1 MKHAL
6 IIENEAVIAFN
17 VQTILAEIGYT
28 SSDLVDTEAGALHA
42 AEQRWPDL
50 IVADERLRVG
60 SGIDA
65 ARTICA
71 KCPVPVVHI
80 LGVFGDA
87 FGRTVDHAVCIGKPF
102 LAERLIDGVQQAVSR
117 VENKGHA
124 RGQAYRSDQ
133 PLLRLVN

>member
-1 MKHAL
+1 MRVL

-28 SSDLVDTEAGALHA
+28 ASDLVDTEAEAVGA

-50 IVADERLRVG
+50 IVADERLRMG

-71 KCPVPVVHI
+71 RRLVPTVHI

-87 FGRTVDHAVCIGKPF
+87 FGRAVDHAVCIGKPF
-102 LAERLIDGVQQAVSR
+102 IAERLIEAVHRAVSR
-117 VENKGHA
+117 VEEKRRAIDKADG
-124 RGQAYRSDQ
+124 SDQ
-133 PLLRLVN
+133 SLLRLVD